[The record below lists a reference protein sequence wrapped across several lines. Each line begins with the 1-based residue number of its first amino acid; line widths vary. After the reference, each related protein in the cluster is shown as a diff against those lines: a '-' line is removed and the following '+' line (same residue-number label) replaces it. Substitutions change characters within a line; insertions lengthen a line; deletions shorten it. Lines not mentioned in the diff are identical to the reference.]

1 MPGPRSKRKRPSND
15 DPPSSGAGT
24 ARRRQREG
32 ATGAEPAT
40 TQKNEDPKSSI
51 SDNSKSDLD
60 VDQDPISPEKNN
72 SDEEKA
78 VENPDE
84 KEKLHGG
91 NDQEQPSRSSQEADL
106 KTSVPQ
112 ESLDIK
118 SDTKSQAENGQP
130 QVPKSSTTTTEKIP
144 IAENPSIPGETKESR
159 IRGLLMHR
167 KLLLKRVRQTR
178 KSAKGEIGAVVESKP
193 SVAATAPTDEQEI
206 ASFSGMT
213 REVVSLARKQARLD
227 TDVPGAAKRTSVSLR
242 RGSGV
247 GKRMN
252 AALSSL
258 VPGGGGGAA
267 SSSVE
272 EVPSQSL
279 QSVTKA
285 PVAPRAP
292 AAAPPIGPIPPP
304 PVVSRTTG
312 TTLPAGAHSGL
323 KAPPSMAAVRPVSQK
338 SASLKTNTGQR
349 ERGMSSAA
357 AAAPS
362 SKPPL
367 HTGLSASG
375 LPPNRLALPSVVC
388 PEAETLRER
397 RKHIRSKLLSIMNER
412 QNQTQRTSRRDSSG
426 TSGSTDTLA
435 SPASSSPP
443 KKSPDR
449 TAMIRGCGRPPH
461 LPGRRKTHWDY
472 LLEEMRWTA
481 TDFIEERKW
490 KASTARTIGKA
501 ILSPKET
508 LVIQQTRTLDGLRS
522 DQNHAP
528 KPNGSIDEEMDDTT
542 ALETKTAKATEGKQI
557 ERRPYV
563 DVSSEHYDSARKAA
577 RIISNMISE
586 LSASIIDAGA
596 FAQSD
601 DGYRKALDRH
611 RQVRKQLEGDGVMSN
626 ATENVSTKT
635 EPTGDDPVS
644 KKIAEE
650 KHRAENPQESD
661 HSERE
666 KQFQEISDHVENL
679 FDKIKKT
686 GAKPKNQSTIAKM
699 PGLQV
704 SLSTAQAKTMD
715 SIEDYWTRLEAG
727 AVLSGPFAAG
737 KTIVACTILWKHRAS
752 GPQLLV
758 CSPASMVSASVVESL

>member
-15 DPPSSGAGT
+15 DPPSSGTGT
-24 ARRRQREG
+24 ARRRQREEG
-32 ATGAEPAT
+32 SGAEPAST
-40 TQKNEDPKSSI
+40 EKNEDSKSSI
-51 SDNSKSDLD
+51 TDNSKSGLG
-60 VDQDPISPEKNN
+60 VDQGTTSPENN
-72 SDEEKA
+72 SSDSEKE

-84 KEKLHGG
+84 KEKSQGG
-91 NDQEQPSRSSQEADL
+91 NDQEQSSSQQADPQ
-106 KTSVPQ
+106 TSVPR
-112 ESLDIK
+112 ESL
-118 SDTKSQAENGQP
+118 DTKSQAQNGQT
-130 QVPKSSTTTTEKIP
+130 QAPKSSTAAAEKIDT
-144 IAENPSIPGETKESR
+144 AANPSISGETRESR

-167 KLLLKRVRQTR
+167 KLLLKRVRQSR
-178 KSAKGEIGAVVESKP
+178 KAARGEHAVGNGAKP
-193 SVAATAPTDEQEI
+193 SAVAATALTDEQEI
-206 ASFSGMT
+206 SSFAGMT

-227 TDVPGAAKRTSVSLR
+227 TEVPGAAKRTPVSLR

-258 VPGGGGGAA
+258 VPGREGGGA
-267 SSSVE
+267 SSSME

-279 QSVTKA
+279 QPGTKA

-292 AAAPPIGPIPPP
+292 LAAPPIGPIPPP
-304 PVVSRTTG
+304 PVVSRMTG
-312 TTLPAGAHSGL
+312 TTLPAVPHL
-323 KAPPSMAAVRPVSQK
+323 KAPPPTAANRPASQ
-338 SASLKTNTGQR
+338 KTNTGP
-349 ERGMSSAA
+349 RGMSSSAA
-357 AAAPS
+357 SAPS

-367 HTGLSASG
+367 HTGLSGSG
-375 LPPNRLALPSVVC
+375 LPPNRLAQPSVVC
-388 PEAETLRER
+388 PEAVTLRER
-397 RKHIRSKLLSIMNER
+397 RKHIRSKLLSIMSER
-412 QNQTQRTSRRDSSG
+412 QNQTQKTSRRDSSG
-426 TSGSTDTLA
+426 TSGDTDALS
-435 SPASSSPP
+435 SPASSSSPP
-443 KKSPDR
+443 KFSER

-461 LPGRRKTHWDY
+461 LPRRRKTHWDY

-501 ILSPKET
+501 ILSPKEI
-508 LVIQQTRTLDGLRS
+508 LVMQQTRTSDGPRI
-522 DQNHAP
+522 DQAHAP
-528 KPNGSIDEEMDDTT
+528 KSSGSSDEEMDDTS
-542 ALETKTAKATEGKQI
+542 ASETKTGKATEGKQL

-563 DVSSEHYDSARKAA
+563 DVSTEHDDSARKAA

-601 DGYRKALDRH
+601 DGYRKALERH
-611 RQVRKQLEGDGVMSN
+611 RQVRKQLEGDGATSN
-626 ATENVSTKT
+626 ATEKVSTKP
-635 EPTGDDPVS
+635 EPTGVS
-644 KKIAEE
+644 KKIGEE
-650 KHRAENPQESD
+650 TLHA
-661 HSERE
+661 
-666 KQFQEISDHVENL
+666 EISPDKENDNSEKEKKLFQDISGHVENL
-679 FDKIKKT
+679 IDKIKKA

-737 KTIVACTILWKHRAS
+737 KSIVACTMLWKHRSS

-758 CSPASMVSASVVESL
+758 CSPASMVSASAVG